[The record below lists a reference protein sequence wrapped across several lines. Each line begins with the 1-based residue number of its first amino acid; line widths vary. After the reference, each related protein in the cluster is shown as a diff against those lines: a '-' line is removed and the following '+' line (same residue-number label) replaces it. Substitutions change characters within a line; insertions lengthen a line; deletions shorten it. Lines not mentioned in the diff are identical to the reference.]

1 MENEKVQSDSSKTYD
16 VQEKK
21 KDCIGMLDMHAHLL
35 CLAEEYRGKLT
46 EQEMLALAGQELTSR
61 RANGID
67 TVFSCGTPQEWEFMR
82 QCLAQSEAAVQIE
95 RRTKEQPFDQTAG
108 KIEGRPLGQVTEKTE
123 GRLLERSPGSST
135 EQSEKRSEE
144 RDENFLLSFGIHP
157 WYSDRFDPRDCWE
170 YFEACPII
178 GEIGMDSVWCEVPLD
193 VQRRAF
199 AQQLELAAEL
209 GKPVVLHTKGQE
221 RQIAEMIRD
230 FPGKVCVHWYSGS
243 EADFEKF
250 LETDCYFTLGP
261 DLAEKY
267 ALQEDT
273 ELWSGGTAVS
283 LAGQNEMAHSTAL
296 YRRMLR
302 EIPAERLF
310 LETDGLSSIAWMC
323 GQGISAVSF
332 GEIRE
337 VLGRNM
343 KCLAR
348 EKQMRPEQLC
358 VCLQENFHRFTS

>member
-1 MENEKVQSDSSKTYD
+1 MMEMKMENEKTGFRCETSRLR
-16 VQEKK
+16 
-21 KDCIGMLDMHAHLL
+21 MLDMHAHLL

-46 EQEMLALAGQELTSR
+46 EQEMLALAGQELASR

-82 QCLAQSEAAVQIE
+82 RCLAQSETAVQTE
-95 RRTKEQPFDQTAG
+95 RRAEEQPLDQMAG
-108 KIEGRPLGQVTEKTE
+108 KAE
-123 GRLLERSPGSST
+123 GRLSERSPGSSAKRL
-135 EQSEKRSEE
+135 EKRNG
-144 RDENFLLSFGIHP
+144 NFSLSFGIHP
-157 WYSDRFDPRDCWE
+157 WYSDRFDPRDCRE

-221 RQIAEMIRD
+221 RQIVEMIRD

-261 DLAEKY
+261 DLAERY

-310 LETDGLSSIAWMC
+310 LETDGLSSIAWMR

-337 VLGRNM
+337 VLERNM
-343 KCLAR
+343 KCLAQ

-358 VCLQENFHRFTS
+358 VCLHENFHRFTS